1 MEKLLESSIIKAL
14 VLSANTK
21 KGPQPIY
28 TLPEEIDEDNLAKS
42 TEKSGIKLTFRD
54 YSQISIKNLSLF
66 INTKE
71 IKDEKEIQEYQCYGI
86 LPYPDFELASLT
98 YFRLIQ
104 NKFIDE
110 PIPLA
115 LSILVNENEIN
126 YLYNNINRIKE
137 IILKLSKILENELF
151 DNDDFKSR
159 EKIEPLFKDFL
170 IKLLDIEKI
179 PHTPATSQRKMKIL
193 FAGLDD
199 SGKTSF
205 LLAVDRKYSK
215 LIGLKPT
222 RGANIVSIETL
233 GSNIFLWDLGGQLT
247 FREKYLNKS
256 QIYLYDT
263 DLLYYFIDVKNA
275 DRFEESI
282 DYLRNLVEKLREFK
296 QKTPIIF
303 VLSKGD
309 PDILDSDVIKENIK
323 TIKSKIT
330 EVISEEKSEMY
341 ITSIFDN
348 YLFSILKAFSAG
360 LSKLSPNRELL
371 NLNVKDLS
379 VRSGIYLTLLLNK
392 DGLDLADFYS
402 EKCPI

>member
-28 TLPEEIDEDNLAKS
+28 TFPEEIDEDNLAKS

-71 IKDEKEIQEYQCYGI
+71 IKDKKEIQEYQCYGI
-86 LPYPDFELASLT
+86 LPYPDFGLASLT

-159 EKIEPLFKDFL
+159 KD
-170 IKLLDIEKI
+170 
-179 PHTPATSQRKMKIL
+179 
-193 FAGLDD
+193 
-199 SGKTSF
+199 
-205 LLAVDRKYSK
+205 
-215 LIGLKPT
+215 
-222 RGANIVSIETL
+222 
-233 GSNIFLWDLGGQLT
+233 
-247 FREKYLNKS
+247 
-256 QIYLYDT
+256 
-263 DLLYYFIDVKNA
+263 
-275 DRFEESI
+275 
-282 DYLRNLVEKLREFK
+282 
-296 QKTPIIF
+296 
-303 VLSKGD
+303 
-309 PDILDSDVIKENIK
+309 
-323 TIKSKIT
+323 
-330 EVISEEKSEMY
+330 
-341 ITSIFDN
+341 
-348 YLFSILKAFSAG
+348 
-360 LSKLSPNRELL
+360 
-371 NLNVKDLS
+371 
-379 VRSGIYLTLLLNK
+379 
-392 DGLDLADFYS
+392 
-402 EKCPI
+402 